1 MSLNNLAARLSK
13 VGSREEAVACAEEA
27 VAAYRELVEK
37 NRHASLP
44 DLATSLNTLAVMLSE
59 VGRREDALRAAEAPR
74 VASEVGVAPNEL
86 SRLLAR
92 GSAGQ
97 KVRADMALAKTVDAN
112 GTPTFFANG
121 TLLSE
126 CEQFFWRIE
135 AGTWEEAQ
143 AIYHLRQGWEPYQ
156 PEGAAVPCPECGAL
170 HYPSGSGQC
179 WRCDHHC

>member
-1 MSLNNLAARLSK
+1 MRVFTAWGGEGDRRPSTL
-13 VGSREEAVACAEEA
+13 VGGEGPPAC
-27 VAAYRELVEK
+27 
-37 NRHASLP
+37 
-44 DLATSLNTLAVMLSE
+44 
-59 VGRREDALRAAEAPR
+59 
-74 VASEVGVAPNEL
+74 
-86 SRLLAR
+86 
-92 GSAGQ
+92 
-97 KVRADMALAKTVDAN
+97 
-112 GTPTFFANG
+112 ANG